1 MCSERSGPTP
11 QLGCNEPVR
20 AIHCLHGEKRWV
32 CASAAPPLPKITLW
46 RPGRAQLLPAF
57 QAKCNA
63 RTAGMSAPFLIRPD
77 TNQVCTTKHMHLQQW
92 AEHAA
97 QHQQLHLRDLRNSDH
112 FTLLR
117 IAIVDCVVS
126 AFRRSINATKQTPM
140 ESARSGERG

>member
-1 MCSERSGPTP
+1 
-11 QLGCNEPVR
+11 
-20 AIHCLHGEKRWV
+20 
-32 CASAAPPLPKITLW
+32 
-46 RPGRAQLLPAF
+46 
-57 QAKCNA
+57 
-63 RTAGMSAPFLIRPD
+63 MSAPFLIRPD

-97 QHQQLHLRDLRNSDH
+97 QHQQLHLRDFRNSDH

-126 AFRRSINATKQTPM
+126 AFRRSINATKQAPK